1 MNLDER
7 IQQLDNGS
15 NTLEVERL
23 IDDLRNYTL
32 LSNERLYELHDSEHF
47 LYCLQA
53 AGVDNWEGYDIA
65 NEIRREENDE

>member
-7 IQQLDNGS
+7 IQQLETGE

-32 LSNERLYELHDSEHF
+32 LSNERLDELHDSE
-47 LYCLQA
+47 YCLQA

>member
-32 LSNERLYELHDSEHF
+32 LSNERLDELHDSEHF

-65 NEIRREENDE
+65 NEIRREENDG

>member
-32 LSNERLYELHDSEHF
+32 LSNERLDELHDSEHF

>member
-32 LSNERLYELHDSEHF
+32 LSNERLDELYNSEHF
-47 LYCLQA
+47 LDCLEA
-53 AGVDNWEGYDIA
+53 TGVDNWITC
-65 NEIRREENDE
+65 N